1 MARNMLVGISHR
13 VITNA
18 CRFIIL
24 VVVAMKITM
33 TPNIHVLKNVHQ
45 LSVRNKCVD
54 VFHESD
60 LLNDNFCYAVKD
72 TCQLPADIGHCQT
85 YVANWYFDT
94 KIKRCRQFYYGGC
107 GGNENRFTT
116 ESDCESRCRKR
127 DDEPPRTQA
136 PRRDDAPRP
145 TQPQRAPSR
154 PTVGRQ
160 KDSCLLPYA
169 SGNCREQHRRFYY
182 DRGYG
187 ICSQFL
193 YTGCDGNEN
202 NFETL
207 EECESLCDDAVGIC
221 DLAPLYGRCS
231 ENITKWY
238 YDAYSQE
245 CQEFEFSGCYG
256 NKNNFDDKRSC
267 ENACREERRTSE
279 AQPAPTSRPRIVI
292 SSAIKF

>member
-1 MARNMLVGISHR
+1 
-13 VITNA
+13 
-18 CRFIIL
+18 
-24 VVVAMKITM
+24 MK
-33 TPNIHVLKNVHQ
+33 LNV
-45 LSVRNKCVD
+45 
-54 VFHESD
+54 
-60 LLNDNFCYAVKD
+60 NFCYLVKD
-72 TCQLPADIGHCQT
+72 TCQLPADIGNCQT

-116 ESDCESRCRKR
+116 ESECENRCRHR
-127 DDEPPRTQA
+127 EDEPPRTQA
-136 PRRDDAPRP
+136 PSRETEGPRATHP
-145 TQPQRAPSR
+145 PRQDSR

-160 KDSCLLPYA
+160 KDSCLLAYA
-169 SGNCREQHRRFYY
+169 SGNCREQHRRYYY

-202 NFETL
+202 NFETR

-231 ENITKWY
+231 ENITKWHF
-238 YDAYSQE
+238 DAYSQE
-245 CQEFEFSGCYG
+245 CREFEFSGCHG

-267 ENACREERRTSE
+267 ENACSRREERRTS
-279 AQPAPTSRPRIVI
+279 AAPHVPTSRPRIVI
-292 SSAIKF
+292 LIPCPA